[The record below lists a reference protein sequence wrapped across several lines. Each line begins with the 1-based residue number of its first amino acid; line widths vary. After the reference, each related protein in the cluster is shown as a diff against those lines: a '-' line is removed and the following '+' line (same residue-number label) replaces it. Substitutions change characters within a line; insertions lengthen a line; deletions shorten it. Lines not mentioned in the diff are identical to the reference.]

1 MLFNIE
7 AGKLIWGLKT
17 LLARHL
23 QRIVI
28 VSSSFVTPWTVACQ
42 DSLSM
47 GFPRQ
52 KYWSRMPFPSPR
64 HLPDSGIEPMS
75 PVLQADSL
83 LLSHSGS
90 LLKRMPLPKLLLL
103 VVKMIGFSAFQL
115 ERRTLIFATCSEVRT
130 HPHPH
135 PPKKRDKV
143 TVMALCSLPWTQ
155 NGYKA
160 VISRLPR
167 AFPKM
172 PLPQE
177 SGLLHAQPL
186 THDTFSLN
194 RARF

>member
-17 LLARHL
+17 LLAGHL

-90 LLKRMPLPKLLLL
+90 LLKRMPLPK
-103 VVKMIGFSAFQL
+103 
-115 ERRTLIFATCSEVRT
+115 
-130 HPHPH
+130 
-135 PPKKRDKV
+135 
-143 TVMALCSLPWTQ
+143 
-155 NGYKA
+155 
-160 VISRLPR
+160 
-167 AFPKM
+167 
-172 PLPQE
+172 
-177 SGLLHAQPL
+177 
-186 THDTFSLN
+186 
-194 RARF
+194 